1 LLALLST
8 AAYGAEVYRFTAPD
22 GTVSYSDRPQG
33 NNSEQVVIATPRP
46 GAPATPAQALARAP
60 AAPGATAEPVPEAPN
75 APTLPPGPTAAELNE
90 QRQKNCEIARE
101 RQQRYTVSRR
111 LFRTT
116 PDGEREY
123 LDDRQIDEARA
134 KAAAD
139 VEDWCG

>member
-1 LLALLST
+1 LFALLGT
-8 AAYGAEVYRFTAPD
+8 VAYGAEVYRFTAPD
-22 GTVSYSDRPQG
+22 GTVGYSDRPQG
-33 NNSEQVVIATPRP
+33 NNAEQVVIATPRA
-46 GAPATPAQALARAP
+46 GTPATPAQAVARAS
-60 AAPGATAEPVPEAPN
+60 AAPSATTEPVPEAPS
-75 APTLPPGPTAAELNE
+75 APTLPPGPTAAELSA
-90 QRQKNCEIARE
+90 QRQQNCEIARE